1 MTLHKNDIFAGA
13 MSRVLYFHHYFPAL
27 LYSCML
33 TAVILDYLMAKV
45 LNLFNH
51 KATVYHVLMGI
62 YLSGLVYSF
71 SLFAPLTYGM
81 DDTPAAQSNSS
92 VHHLKWLD
100 SWEF

>member
-1 MTLHKNDIFAGA
+1 

-33 TAVILDYLMAKV
+33 TAVILDYLMAKA
-45 LNLFNH
+45 LDLFQSNH
-51 KATVYHVLMGI
+51 KATVYHVLVGV
-62 YLSGLVYSF
+62 YLASLVYSF
-71 SLFAPLTYGM
+71 RMFAPLTYGM
-81 DDTPAAQSNSS
+81 DETPAIHSNSS